1 MKTKILFLAIV
12 FVGWALPTIVHA
24 EDRAVTIKEKRGA
37 SSAAPSNAKY
47 HALIIGSN
55 NYKYLPKLQTAI
67 ADAKAV
73 EEILR
78 TQYGFTTKLLI
89 DATREDILN
98 GMNDLR
104 KGLGE
109 KDNLLIYYAGHGEF
123 DKTADK
129 SYWIPVN
136 AERDNP
142 TNWIIADDITSNIK
156 RITSR
161 HILIVSD
168 SCYSGTLTRAVSGD
182 LSKSGERDEF
192 IKKMMEKPS
201 RTLMASG
208 GNEPVADSGGG
219 GHSVFA
225 SAFLKALKETE
236 KNVFTAE
243 ELFHGRG
250 SVKEMVAGKS
260 DQVPEYNTIKN
271 SGHDGGDFVFQL
283 ASIANAGSGLKPKPA
298 IKDETPSTEV
308 SYELSK
314 LREEEAASYFMGV
327 AYLEAR
333 EFQKARDKFS
343 EVLNMEREGKW
354 NEKADKGWK
363 RVDKIV
369 RAMGGITLGD
379 VGKEIAMRESVT
391 RGDMAALLADEIK
404 IDKLFAGRIPVKWE
418 IDKQFI
424 PSDILNHHFKEEA
437 LTMMKWGVRGLEPI
451 YDQTTK
457 AFLFKPADGITR
469 REFALVLEDVL
480 IKLTGDEKIA
490 TAYFGQEKSPFPD
503 VPPTATWYNAVMYMT
518 TRGLMEP
525 ELSGEFRVKD
535 LVDGAEA
542 ILAIRVLKQKMNIY

>member
-1 MKTKILFLAIV
+1 MSLSSTATTTNISKLKT
-12 FVGWALPTIVHA
+12 
-24 EDRAVTIKEKRGA
+24 AV
-37 SSAAPSNAKY
+37 
-47 HALIIGSN
+47 
-55 NYKYLPKLQTAI
+55 

-89 DATREDILN
+89 DATREDIIN

-168 SCYSGTLTRAVSGD
+168 SCYSVALTRAVSGD
-182 LSKSGERDEF
+182 LTKSGERDEF

-219 GHSVFA
+219 NHSVFA

-271 SGHDGGDFVFQL
+271 SGHGGGDFVFQL
-283 ASIANAGSGLKPKPA
+283 ASLSSAKEDVTLS
-298 IKDETPSTEV
+298 
-308 SYELSK
+308 LSK
-314 LREEEAASYFMGV
+314 GQKGSPSPEISEEMKKLGEEKEMIKKEREELEQKKALIEEKNRLEEERRKLEKEKLEVASLPPPPPPV
-327 AYLEAR
+327 QPQAKLAE
-333 EFQKARDKFS
+333 KD
-343 EVLNMEREGKW
+343 NM
-354 NEKADKGWK
+354 
-363 RVDKIV
+363 
-369 RAMGGITLGD
+369 
-379 VGKEIAMRESVT
+379 
-391 RGDMAALLADEIK
+391 
-404 IDKLFAGRIPVKWE
+404 
-418 IDKQFI
+418 
-424 PSDILNHHFKEEA
+424 
-437 LTMMKWGVRGLEPI
+437 
-451 YDQTTK
+451 
-457 AFLFKPADGITR
+457 
-469 REFALVLEDVL
+469 VL
-480 IKLTGDEKIA
+480 I
-490 TAYFGQEKSPFPD
+490 P
-503 VPPTATWYNAVMYMT
+503 
-518 TRGLMEP
+518 
-525 ELSGEFRVKD
+525 SGEFMAGEPKSLKGMVLSAFYIDKYEVTQRKYEQVMGKNPSNFKGSFFKSCTD
-535 LVDGAEA
+535 CPMEQVTWFEADEYCRKVGKRLPTEWEWEKAAKGGTTTKYYWGESEGMAGDYTWYGKNSGDKTHPVGQKKPNAYRLYDMVGNVREWTSSDSDSNGKVLRGGSWNSSPFSLGSYVRNSDAPTARSGGDNGFRCVAESA
-542 ILAIRVLKQKMNIY
+542 R